1 MAYQIQYGRPTK
13 KERIARVRNSKA
25 KKSAIYIILGVSAL
39 TVALLGKAGFMD
51 FLIPG
56 DQKVTKH
63 AFYSMINQVQQ
74 GEHITSAITA
84 FCEEILINADVKN

>member
-1 MAYQIQYGRPTK
+1 
-13 KERIARVRNSKA
+13 
-25 KKSAIYIILGVSAL
+25 
-39 TVALLGKAGFMD
+39 MD

-74 GEHITSAITA
+74 GENIAGAISA
-84 FCEEILINADVKN
+84 FCEEILINADVKD